1 MPDLPRLLFAI
12 GLLGGYTWAAWLRFD
27 RDARGMSVAVV
38 LASLAVMGG
47 GAWVRAAQLRAD
59 RRARRGRSLRDA
71 SSGSPQDDPVEA
83 LVAWDRAQQAAGT
96 EQTVRRG
103 PIAHGLGLVPVAY
116 LWVGT
121 LGLLLAPERL
131 LPFVSSD
138 IPRFVSAAA
147 SAAAV
152 ALALALSLGL
162 YGWMRAR
169 SRYRRGAGPT
179 LEGLP

>member
-27 RDARGMSVAVV
+27 RGARGRITPDQATP
-38 LASLAVMGG
+38 
-47 GAWVRAAQLRAD
+47 
-59 RRARRGRSLRDA
+59 GR
-71 SSGSPQDDPVEA
+71 PQDDPVEA